1 MEFEER
7 EEKGSASLS
16 LRAAFLPSSAQSHR
30 AVAIARS
37 DTYYCMAQASI
48 QERDRQ
54 NKINTKTLNPTE
66 LHRNAT
72 LPLRYAI
79 APLRFLSLSYPM

>member
-1 MEFEER
+1 LKKER
-7 EEKGSASLS
+7 KRAALRYRSALLFYLPQLS
-16 LRAAFLPSSAQSHR
+16 LTGQL
-30 AVAIARS
+30 AIARS
-37 DTYYCMAQASI
+37 DTYYCMAQASV

-72 LPLRYAI
+72 QRYATLS
-79 APLRFLSLSYPM
+79 LRFAFYPYPIL